1 MFGGKKVICALS
13 LEKPENL
20 VFIKKLI
27 EDGKILQKVEKTV
40 YFPLLI
46 VVGDHELDLLQKTAA
61 AWHESEPVSEFHTI
75 SNAGHC
81 ANLDNA

>member
-1 MFGGKKVICALS
+1 
-13 LEKPENL
+13 
-20 VFIKKLI
+20 LI

-46 VVGDHELDLLQKTAA
+46 VVGDHELDRLQKTAA
-61 AWHESEPVSEFHTI
+61 AWDESEPVSEFHTI

-81 ANLDNA
+81 ANMDNAQEFNQILDRFIVNHR